1 MAIPGQRTS
10 LAIILLLATLMIG
23 AIVYSQLG
31 HQASDIASQNNDTQ
45 AQSFISN
52 TLSTGWS
59 ALQMLVIGAI
69 VLAAV
74 FILGLLGYLG
84 GGGGGAI

>member
-1 MAIPGQRTS
+1 MAIPGQRTAI
-10 LAIILLLATLMIG
+10 AIIVLLATLMIG
-23 AIVYSQLG
+23 AIVFSQLG
-31 HQASDIASQNNDTQ
+31 HQASDVAGNDTQ
-45 AQSFISN
+45 AQNFISN
-52 TLSTGWS
+52 AQSTGWS
-59 ALQMLVIGAI
+59 SLQMLVIGGI